1 MPALTGSKA
10 LVIQTG
16 VTKQIPDGNTLL
28 VGEGIDGTTAGP
40 LFIGSGSAGNLSTSV
55 QIGTG
60 SIPVTLNGN
69 TTVSGA
75 NTLTSGTGAVTLN
88 GATSVTGTN
97 TFTVGTGTTTL
108 GGALTQSGGA
118 FSLTGNAASQLSTT
132 AGALN
137 ITGAADSTWSTTA
150 GVITV
155 NGHAGVNLA
164 AAGSTLLDVGTTT
177 ANTVTLSGGTSLV
190 ASSGAGNL
198 DFSNSTGA
206 FQTSTGA
213 VSVNG
218 NTTFTGATTVTI
230 HAFNTAGVVH
240 NSGGGLLSTSLINVG
255 ADITPGT
262 AGQVLLTNGTPVP
275 AWTTVSQ
282 DATISA
288 TGAVTVVS
296 AHGDFTVGA
305 GGGNHAL
312 TIDNAGTFTTGT
324 GTNTINGNV
333 TTGNNPNFDF
343 SGSTGT
349 FDTSSGANTLHGN
362 VTVSGSKTFTVGS
375 GLASFGGGVTVS
387 SGSLTVS
394 GLGWGVTQTNGSGV
408 FSTSAGTSGQLL
420 IAQGTSAAATWNSL
434 SGDGTISSSGVLTV
448 TQAAGNFEVKGN
460 LMVDGAETIV
470 GTSTFQSNAS
480 FDGDVTIVDGYYLQT
495 ELIQSDGYLNINAVN
510 GINLQSAGVTYL
522 EVGTTASGTNFIAVP
537 SGITLEAAAGGQ
549 IIATS
554 SSGTEEITVTG
565 INTSAVGAANDA
577 VYVSGSLAVS
587 SAEGNSLSTAY
598 CAGFAKDK
606 ASSGNLYTDGLVSPN
621 ITGSAAPGNVM
632 YLDPANA
639 GKVTATA
646 PTTAGQVVAPVG
658 FMLSATQMV
667 IRILTPV
674 LL

>member
-1 MPALTGSKA
+1 MATWRALT
-10 LVIQTG
+10 IQSG
-16 VTKQIPDGNTLL
+16 VTTQIGSSDQLL
-28 VGEGIDGTTAGP
+28 VGSGVDSDAAGALSIGAATA
-40 LFIGSGSAGNLSTSV
+40 TS
-55 QIGTG
+55 I
-60 SIPVTLNGN
+60 TLNKN
-69 TTVSGA
+69 TSMPGA
-75 NTLTSGTGAVTLN
+75 QTFSTGTGAVSLN
-88 GATSVTGTN
+88 GATSVTSSN
-97 TFTVGTGTTTL
+97 TFTVGTGLTTL

-230 HAFNTAGVVH
+230 RAFNTAGVVH

-333 TTGNNPNFDF
+333 TTGSNPNFDF

-349 FDTSSGANTLHGN
+349 FKTSSGANTL
-362 VTVSGSKTFTVGS
+362 SGATTASSTLTS
-375 GLASFGGGVTVS
+375 TGLLTASNGLTVS
-387 SGSLTVS
+387 SGNITTPLTN
-394 GLGWGVTQTNGSGV
+394 WGTVQVNGSGV
-408 FSTSAGTSGQLL
+408 LTSTAGTNGQLL
-420 IAQGTSAAATWNSL
+420 IAQTGAASTWNTV
-434 SGDGTISSSGVLTV
+434 SGDGTLSASGVLTV

-495 ELIQSDGYLNINAVN
+495 QTLQSGGSDVLTINGAG
-510 GINLQSAGVTYL
+510 GINLQNNGSTYL
-522 EVGTTASGTNFIAVP
+522 QVGPTSNTITVP
-537 SGITLEAAAGGQ
+537 SGVTLEAASGGQ

-565 INTSAVGAANDA
+565 VNTSAVGAANDA

-606 ASSGNLYTDGLVSPN
+606 VSSGNLYTDGLVSPN

>member
-343 SGSTGT
+343 SGSSGT
-349 FDTSSGANTLHGN
+349 FKTSAGANTLTGA
-362 VTVSGSKTFTVGS
+362 TTASSTLTS
-375 GLASFGGGVTVS
+375 TGLLTASN
-387 SGSLTVS
+387 SLTVS
-394 GLGWGVTQTNGSGV
+394 AGNITTPLTNWGTVQVNGSGV
-408 FSTSAGTSGQLL
+408 LTSTTGTSGQLL
-420 IAQGTSAAATWNSL
+420 ISQGGSAASTWNTV
-434 SGDGTISSSGVLTV
+434 SGDGTLSSSGVLTV

-495 ELIQSDGYLNINAVN
+495 ELIQSDGYLNVNAAN

-537 SGITLEAAAGGQ
+537 SGITLQAQAGGQ

-554 SSGTEEITVTG
+554 SSGTSYTELPNSVVAQTQSAGTPVYLTSSGVTTPTDSSAIASSYFVGISLGSGNGTIVDGVATVT
-565 INTSAVGAANDA
+565 V
-577 VYVSGSLAVS
+577 VSGTVGMPVYLGTSGTLTGVAP
-587 SAEGNSLSTAY
+587 SAG
-598 CAGFAKDK
+598 
-606 ASSGNLYTDGLVSPN
+606 
-621 ITGSAAPGNVM
+621 
-632 YLDPANA
+632 
-639 GKVTATA
+639 
-646 PTTAGQVVAPVG
+646 VVAQVG
-658 FMLSATQMV
+658 IYVKANTMLLQP
-667 IRILTPV
+667 ITPV
-674 LL
+674 VL